1 VLDTL
6 AQSAARLCDAEMVAI
21 NRQDGDLCRQVAQ
34 CGQSP
39 EFAKFMEMQP
49 LELGRGTVAGR
60 TALEKRPVHVV
71 DVLADPEFKFIEAAR
86 LGGQRTVLGVPL
98 LREGAAVGFMILM
111 RKTVRPFTHKQ
122 IELVETFA
130 DQAAI
135 AIENVRLF
143 DEVQARTREL
153 SEALEQQTAT
163 SEVLGIISS
172 SPGELD
178 PVFQAMLENATR
190 ICEAKFGVMWLCEG
204 EGFRSVALHGP
215 AAHVEE
221 RRREPVIYPG
231 PELPL
236 GRVARTRQIVHIA
249 DIRTEPAYIERS
261 PTFVGLVDA
270 GGARTFLAV
279 PMLKESELIGA
290 ISIYRQEVRPFSE
303 KQIELVQNFANQ
315 AVIAI
320 ENTRL
325 LNELRES
332 LLQQTATSEVLQVI
346 SSSPGDLEVVFQKML
361 QNATR
366 ACDAKFGNM
375 LLFEGGAFRTVALHN
390 APSAFAEERQ
400 RNPVLRPNPG
410 TGLGR
415 VASTKQT
422 VQIADAQA
430 EPAYHAD
437 PARVAFVHLA
447 GARTFL
453 TVPMLKEGELV
464 GAIAIYRQ
472 EVRPFTDKQIELV
485 SNFAKQAVIAIE
497 NNRLLNELRESL
509 QQQTATADVL
519 KVISRSTFD
528 LQTHTR

>member
-1 VLDTL
+1 MSDTEAALLIVDDIEDNRFALSRRLAREGYLNVTTAADGRQALDLLNSRPFDLVLLDIMMPNVNGYEVL
-6 AQSAARLCDAEMVAI
+6 AEMKADERLRHIPVIMISAVDEI
-21 NRQDGDLCRQVAQ
+21 DSVIRCI
-34 CGQSP
+34 
-39 EFAKFMEMQP
+39 
-49 LELGRGTVAGR
+49 ELGAEDYLPKPFNPT
-60 TALEKRPVHVV
+60 
-71 DVLADPEFKFIEAAR
+71 
-86 LGGQRTVLGVPL
+86 L
-98 LREGAAVGFMILM
+98 LRARVGACLE
-111 RKTVRPFTHKQ
+111 RKR
-122 IELVETFA
+122 LY
-130 DQAAI
+130 DQ
-135 AIENVRLF
+135 VT
-143 DEVQARTREL
+143 ARTREL
-153 SEALEQQTAT
+153 TEALEQQTAT
-163 SEVLGIISS
+163 SEVLQVISR
-172 SPGELD
+172 SPGELES
-178 PVFQAMLENATR
+178 VFQTMLENATR

-410 TGLGR
+410 TGLGQ

-430 EPAYHAD
+430 EPAYHSD